1 MAESPISVFDRL
13 VNAGPPSPGVTRT
26 TVDTAC
32 VLGGSIAGLLAAR
45 VLADHARQVIVVER
59 DETGTDGRSRAGV
72 PQDQQVHS
80 LLPGGRLWIE
90 RWLPG
95 FTREAQ
101 DLGAVLATPEQSLT
115 CLDGRP
121 QAPGAAH
128 ALLGASRP
136 FLESRLR
143 ARVLALPNVSA
154 VRSRATGLTYRDGA
168 VSGVRHATDHGEE
181 VLAADFVVDA
191 MGRSSRLSEW
201 VHADGYD
208 KPRLE
213 RLASGIHY
221 ASALFERSTPAED
234 LSAACSLAVYSPPY
248 PRGGTAVAA
257 VNAIEDDKWLALLVG
272 FGEDRP
278 GRSVEDFRAVCEEL
292 PPVYQE
298 AARGA
303 AVREVVTYRQADSR
317 RRGFSGLERFPARLV
332 SVGDAVAS
340 FNPVYG
346 QGMSSAALHASCLAE
361 FLEGGPRLDRR
372 AEEFFRLQDVVV
384 DAAWAVSAGGDAA
397 RLDAENGVEVPEE
410 VRQQRWALQ
419 QVIGATVVDGDVA
432 QAFNQVSFM
441 LRHPFTLADPHL
453 LERAV
458 AANGAPASGGR

>member
-1 MAESPISVFDRL
+1 MTESPISVFDRL
-13 VNAGPPSPGVTRT
+13 VDAGPATPARPTL
-26 TVDTAC
+26 DTAC

-45 VLADHARQVIVVER
+45 VLADHARRVVIVER
-59 DETGTDGRSRAGV
+59 DETGTEGRSRPGV

-80 LLPGGRLWIE
+80 LLPAGRLWIE

-95 FTREAQ
+95 FTQEAQ
-101 DLGAVLATPEQSLT
+101 DLGAVLASPEQALT
-115 CLDGRP
+115 CFDGHP
-121 QAPGAAH
+121 QAPGGAH

-143 ARVLALPNVSA
+143 ARVLALSNVST
-154 VRSRATGLTYRDGA
+154 VRGRATGLRYRDGA
-168 VSGVRHATDHGEE
+168 VSGVRHTTGRGEE
-181 VLAADFVVDA
+181 ILETDFVVDA

-201 VHADGYD
+201 VHGDGYD
-208 KPRLE
+208 RPRLE
-213 RLASGIHY
+213 RLRSGINY

-234 LSAACSLAVYSPPY
+234 LLEACSLVVYSPPY
-248 PRGGTAVAA
+248 PGGGIGVAA

-278 GRSVEDFRAVCEEL
+278 GGSVEDFRAACEEL
-292 PPVYQE
+292 PPIYRE
-298 AARGA
+298 AVRGA
-303 AVREVVTYRQADSR
+303 APREVLTYHQADSR
-317 RRGFSGLERFPARLV
+317 RRGFTGLDRFPARLV

-346 QGMSSAALHASCLAE
+346 QGMSSAALHASCLSE
-361 FLEGGPRLDRR
+361 FLQGAPRLDEQ
-372 AEEFFRLQDVVV
+372 AGEFFRLQEVVV

-410 VRQQRWALQ
+410 VRHQRWALQ
-419 QVIGATVVDGDVA
+419 QVIRATVLDGGIA
-432 QAFNQVSFM
+432 KAFNNVSFM

-458 AANGAPASGGR
+458 AANRTALTGGR

>member
-1 MAESPISVFDRL
+1 MTESPISVFDRL
-13 VNAGPPSPGVTRT
+13 VNAGPATSTRPT
-26 TVDTAC
+26 LGTAC

-45 VLADHARQVIVVER
+45 VLADHARRVVIVER
-59 DETGTDGRSRAGV
+59 DEAGTEGRSRAGV

-80 LLPGGRLWIE
+80 LLPAGRLWIE

-101 DLGAVLATPEQSLT
+101 DLGAVLATPEQALT
-115 CLDGRP
+115 CLDGQP
-121 QAPGAAH
+121 QAPGGAH

-143 ARVLALPNVSA
+143 ARVLALSNVST
-154 VRSRATGLTYRDGA
+154 VRGRATGLLYRDGA
-168 VSGVRHATDHGEE
+168 VSGVRHTTSQGED
-181 VLAADFVVDA
+181 VLETDFVVDA

-201 VHADGYD
+201 VHSDGYD

-213 RLASGIHY
+213 RLPSGINY

-234 LSAACSLAVYSPPY
+234 LPVACSLVVYSPPY
-248 PRGGTAVAA
+248 PGGGTGVAA

-278 GRSVEDFRAVCEEL
+278 GRTIEDFRAVCEEL
-292 PPVYQE
+292 PPVYGE
-298 AARGA
+298 AARGVP
-303 AVREVVTYRQADSR
+303 VREVVTYRQADSR
-317 RRGFSGLERFPARLV
+317 RRGFTDLRRFPARLV

-346 QGMSSAALHASCLAE
+346 QGMSSAALHASCLSE
-361 FLEGGPRLDRR
+361 FLRDDPPLDQR
-372 AEEFFRLQDVVV
+372 ADGFFRLQDVVV

-410 VRQQRWALQ
+410 VRRQRWALR
-419 QVIGATVVDGDVA
+419 QVIGATVVDGSIA
-432 QAFNQVSFM
+432 KAFNNVSFM
-441 LRHPFTLADPHL
+441 LRHPLTLADPLL

-458 AANGAPASGGR
+458 AANQAAPTGGQ